1 MEIKVVINMNY
12 YQIISAM
19 GKEAIKRKKAQGET
33 MHLAPLGWKNVRING
48 KSTIRIDTD
57 KFLLIQKAHHL
68 RKRGKSIREICRI
81 MNEQGLRSSRGGT
94 IGPSSMF
101 LLLNANT
108 RLYRRSVSQ

>member
-48 KSTIRIDTD
+48 KSTMRVDTD
-57 KFLLIQKAHHL
+57 KFLLVEKARQL
-68 RKRGKSIREICRI
+68 RKQGKSVREVCRI
-81 MNEQGLRSSRGGT
+81 MNSMGLRSNRGNL
-94 IGPSSMF
+94 ISASSMLF
-101 LLLNANT
+101 ILRN
-108 RLYRRSVSQ
+108 